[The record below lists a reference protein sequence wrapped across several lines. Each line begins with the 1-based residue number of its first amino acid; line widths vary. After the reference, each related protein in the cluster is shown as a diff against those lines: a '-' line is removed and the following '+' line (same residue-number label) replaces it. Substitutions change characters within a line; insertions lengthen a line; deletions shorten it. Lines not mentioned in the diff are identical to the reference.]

1 MQTSVPRARR
11 ARSSS
16 GEAAAACGARVGG
29 VSLNPVRTPEAGAP
43 PMSCGGFPDGSCAR
57 RGVPSRPRWPRRA
70 AGRLGQ
76 TRLCE
81 PATRVFEGS
90 EGHQGRPSRPPM
102 SCEAFSEGSCAGRGV
117 PLRPRWPRCAV
128 GRLGHTRLCESPT
141 RVFRGVRWA
150 APPSHPRPTPSNPAP
165 GARHAG
171 RTEYDARRRSEQSD
185 RAPSFGGVGHTRLER
200 LPFAPSGG
208 GAAGGGGDRALDT
221 RGARLPRGC
230 STGAEAARFQ
240 AHACGLWATTR
251 PALRARGGQ
260 RVSLSECLNQAR
272 LGAVLNLN

>member
-1 MQTSVPRARR
+1 
-11 ARSSS
+11 
-16 GEAAAACGARVGG
+16 
-29 VSLNPVRTPEAGAP
+29 
-43 PMSCGGFPDGSCAR
+43 MSCGGFPDGSCAR

-70 AGRLGQ
+70 AGRLSQ

-150 APPSHPRPTPSNPAP
+150 APPSHPRPTPSNPVQAP
-165 GARHAG
+165 GTPAEPSMTLGGVPSKA
-171 RTEYDARRRSEQSD
+171 TARRRLVGSVIQDSNVYRSRPLAGARPAAEETG
-185 RAPSFGGVGHTRLER
+185 PS
-200 LPFAPSGG
+200 
-208 GAAGGGGDRALDT
+208 T
-221 RGARLPRGC
+221 RGVPDCREGVAPARKQHVSRR
-230 STGAEAARFQ
+230 TRAAFGR
-240 AHACGLWATTR
+240 R
-251 PALRARGGQ
+251 PALRYELGGG
-260 RVSLSECLNQAR
+260 SACL
-272 LGAVLNLN
+272 